1 MVEPSDFVRVVKR
14 YWVLVVVAGLLGAVL
29 AGVLALTTKESYRAT
44 NSVYISSQRGQTVQE
59 LVQGSTYTQ
68 DQVESFS
75 RLATMPV
82 VLEPVIK
89 KLGLNTTAGSLATQV
104 SANIPLNTVIIEI
117 TVTSGSPQDAA
128 RISNAVSK
136 SLGTEVE
143 RLAPPGPN
151 NRPSVVLNTVSAA
164 TEPRAPFAPNTRLY
178 VIAGAV
184 LGILLAVLYVLVREV
199 LDTRIRRDRDVHR
212 VADTPVLAS
221 LARLSGQRAA
231 SSVMITAPQS
241 TAAESYRLLRTNLEF
256 MEVDARL
263 RTVVISSPAAGEGKT
278 STAVALALA
287 VAESG
292 ARVLLVDADLRRP
305 GVADRLQI
313 ESSVGLSSV
322 LIEQATLQEAV
333 VRVETIDVL
342 PSGPVP
348 PNPNQLLN
356 SSAAENV
363 LTELARSYDL
373 IVVDSPPLLPVTDT
387 LPLSKLADG
396 TILVVRAGATRRAQL
411 RDAIEA
417 LNTINAVLL
426 GVAIN
431 GVRMPRSGAYY
442 RTDARSEPRWRRSGA
457 TAVPPDAADA
467 RERVNTAA
475 G

>member
-1 MVEPSDFVRVVKR
+1 MEPSEFVRVVKR
-14 YWVLVVVAGLLGAVL
+14 YWVLVVVAGLLGAVVAGAL
-29 AGVLALTTKESYRAT
+29 AMTTRESYRAT
-44 NSVYISSQRGQTVQE
+44 SSVYVSSQRGQTVQE

-82 VLEPVIK
+82 VLDPVIK
-89 KLGLNTTAGSLATQV
+89 KLGLDTTAQALDNQV

-117 TVTSGSPQDAA
+117 TVTSGSPGEAA
-128 RISNAVSK
+128 RIANAVSE

-164 TEPRAPFAPNTRLY
+164 TQPNAPFAPNTRLY
-178 VIAGAV
+178 VIAGLAI
-184 LGILLAVLYVLVREV
+184 GILLAVLYVLIREV

-221 LARLSGQRAA
+221 LARLANRRTA

-263 RTVVISSPAAGEGKT
+263 RTVVVSSPAAGEGKT

-287 VAESG
+287 IAESG

-313 ESSVGLSSV
+313 EASVGLSSV

-356 SSAAENV
+356 SASAENV
-363 LTELARSYDL
+363 LTELGRSYDL

-387 LPLSKLADG
+387 LPLAKLADG

-417 LNTINAVLL
+417 LNTINAKVL

-431 GVRMPRSGAYY
+431 GVRLPRSGAYY
-442 RTDARSEPRWRRSGA
+442 RTDARSEPLWRR
-457 TAVPPDAADA
+457 AVETMRPENDADT
-467 RERVNTAA
+467 RERVDSTA